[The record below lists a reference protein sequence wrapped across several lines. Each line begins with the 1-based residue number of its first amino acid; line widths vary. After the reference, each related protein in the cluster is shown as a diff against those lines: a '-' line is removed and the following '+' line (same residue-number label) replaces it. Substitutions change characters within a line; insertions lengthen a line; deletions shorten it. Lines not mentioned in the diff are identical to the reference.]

1 MNALLS
7 IFDEEAL
14 VRSEAFFY
22 PAAPDKAG
30 KKERKKG
37 RKYERKKESKKERK
51 QASKK
56 KGRQKVE
63 VEVEGRGAVR
73 NPQKSHKVRFDRCSP
88 EFHPSLVG

>member
-1 MNALLS
+1 MSL
-7 IFDEEAL
+7 
-14 VRSEAFFY
+14 
-22 PAAPDKAG
+22 PKAAPELRLFRGPFPEARGKR